1 MLIDLHNHTSRYSDD
16 SLLSPEQLVEGAK
29 EAGLDGIAITEHDFF
44 WDSKALIQLG
54 KHMDFLVIPGV
65 EINTEQ
71 GHLLVFGL
79 ERYVFGMH
87 RPEFV
92 KDMVDRRGGA
102 MLIAHPHRRRFI
114 AEISDPAVYEES
126 LKKACGNSIFSM
138 VDGVE
143 VLNGRSSDRQNCFS
157 EEIASRL
164 RLKGIGTSDAHQAH
178 DIGRYATRFEKRI
191 TDLEGLIEE
200 VKAGRFTPEALD

>member
-1 MLIDLHNHTSRYSDD
+1 MLIDLHNHTSRYSED
-16 SLLSPEQLVEGAK
+16 SLLSPEQLIEGAK
-29 EAGLDGIAITEHDFF
+29 NTGLDGIAITEHDFF

-79 ERYVFGMH
+79 EGYVFGMH

-102 MLIAHPHRRRFI
+102 MAIAHPHRRRFI
-114 AEISDPAVYEES
+114 AEINDPVFYEES
-126 LKKACGNSIFSM
+126 LKKTCRNSIFSM

-143 VLNGRSSDRQNCFS
+143 VLNGRSSKRQNCFS

-164 RLKGIGTSDAHQAH
+164 NLKGIGTSDAHQAH
-178 DIGRYATRFEKRI
+178 DIGRYATRFERKI
-191 TDLEGLIEE
+191 TGLEDLIFEL
-200 VKAGRFTPEALD
+200 KAGRFTPEVLR